1 MTMKKRDGG
10 WWGNQQRSDKKDSR
24 EIRKKKRKI
33 CKKEI
38 TTKKKFGS
46 LNERKSCFFLKKL
59 KILSTQR
66 PLGYQSFILSTHKKT
81 HEPPLLG
88 NQAPSIV
95 TQFLNHPLFFIQKI
109 IP

>member
-1 MTMKKRDGG
+1 MTMKERDGG

-46 LNERKSCFFLKKL
+46 LNERKICFYEKIKNFIHTTAPWLSKL
-59 KILSTQR
+59 YSFHTQKNTR
-66 PLGYQSFILSTHKKT
+66 
-81 HEPPLLG
+81 
-88 NQAPSIV
+88 APV
-95 TQFLNHPLFFIQKI
+95 TR
-109 IP
+109 